1 MVSASI
7 PVPMHRCQCNSIWGR
22 KLKVFTSQLS
32 SFSNTSICSTTWLLA
47 CSSAKNV
54 GLLKMVVPS
63 PLVSAPTQ
71 KNWRYKLLY
80 CEVSI
85 CSSQHP
91 TEYVREG
98 VGGGVQI
105 IWGFH
110 VAPKGGWIYFPREY
124 WWTLA
129 SPPKSLKVPSPL
141 SWLSDAWGLAD
152 HWRNFPSFFR
162 VLSWDTLHY
171 LLEAGSPLHYRRKL
185 NSFSFNYTVI
195 APYSSVH
202 IGIY

>member
-1 MVSASI
+1 MENELLAVLTWAHRTFCGMDEWMKQISEHFQDYFQRVFPSASGASQHRVYSCLLSKRKAIAKAKIHRMVSASI

-110 VAPKGGWIYFPREY
+110 VAPKSGWI
-124 WWTLA
+124 
-129 SPPKSLKVPSPL
+129 
-141 SWLSDAWGLAD
+141 
-152 HWRNFPSFFR
+152 
-162 VLSWDTLHY
+162 
-171 LLEAGSPLHYRRKL
+171 
-185 NSFSFNYTVI
+185 
-195 APYSSVH
+195 
-202 IGIY
+202 